1 MACKRS
7 AVRSRLP
14 PPDKKDL
21 VQTRSFLFI
30 YLLTLYIYLS
40 LKLDKQPIQYSLK
53 RLKTVVKPICIPA
66 SILLVIYVHTKG
78 RLKTLNVENR
88 RAVYTTG

>member
-21 VQTRSFLFI
+21 AQTRSFLFI
-30 YLLTLYIYLS
+30 YLPILYIYLS
-40 LKLDKQPIQYSLK
+40 LKLDQQPIQYSLK
-53 RLKTVVKPICIPA
+53 RLKTVVEPIWMPT
-66 SILLVIYVHTKG
+66 SILLFIYVHTKG
-78 RLKTLNVENR
+78 CLKTLNV
-88 RAVYTTG
+88 